1 MGRTKLE
8 QTVLGPVDLK
18 DQPDLPYIFLI
29 DTSAG
34 GRQAF
39 TVDVFGF
46 KDGVV
51 SGHRGEDIVIAVP
64 VAASWTVLHRDLVLY
79 RTVEESIRKHY
90 TDGKT
95 EFDLGQTLQGV
106 PGGPTP
112 PPPPSSPS
120 SPTQGYDDSGLYR

>member
-8 QTVLGPVDLK
+8 QTVLGSVDLTE
-18 DQPDLPYIFLI
+18 QPACAYIFLI
-29 DTSAG
+29 DTAAG

-39 TVDVFGF
+39 TVDTILVE
-46 KDGVV
+46 DGIVYAQRAG
-51 SGHRGEDIVIAVP
+51 SMVIAVP
-64 VAASWTVLHRDLVLY
+64 VAASWTLLHRDLVLY

-95 EFDLGQTLQGV
+95 EFDLVQTLQGV